1 LTVNIYNG
9 VVTNLAT
16 QSAAPA
22 YCAKDYTCDTRDTA
36 NHTRKSMTTSLA
48 IQDRKQSTTSGIVY
62 AALICRDVK
71 RGLQGKIN
79 HQDQHA
85 TRENHM

>member
-1 LTVNIYNG
+1 
-9 VVTNLAT
+9 
-16 QSAAPA
+16 
-22 YCAKDYTCDTRDTA
+22 
-36 NHTRKSMTTSLA
+36 MTTSLA

-62 AALICRDVK
+62 ATLICRDIK
-71 RGLQGKIN
+71 RGLQAKSDQQGKIN